1 MRGVF
6 RSRRSLIA
14 ALAAVALAVPVFVV
28 ATALPAGAVDVN
40 TAALLA
46 TNFND
51 PMSRRSP

>member
-14 ALAAVALAVPVFVV
+14 ALAAVALAVPVFVG